1 MIAAVKQKGKN
12 VWVYDEHGRILFNN
26 IGDLVGYTSET
37 VSVKSNTGTTWTFD
51 KTGRTLFGR

>member
-1 MIAAVKQKGKN
+1 MIAAVKQVGN
-12 VWVYDEHGRILFNN
+12 QVRVYNESGLIMFSKC
-26 IGDLVGYTSET
+26 GQCVGYTSET